1 MVSMFCTFRSAG
13 LTNVGTNGHKL
24 RHKPGIAGSQT
35 GTHGAKIGAVAA
47 KLDTLGHVMLL
58 TVALMHGQASR
69 QAAFAG
75 LNAIEAE
82 LDVILGFHSFH
93 NIDLT

>member
-1 MVSMFCTFRSAG
+1 MVGMFFTLRSAS
-13 LTNVGTNGHKL
+13 LTHVGAHSHEMC
-24 RHKPGIAGSQT
+24 HKPGIAGSQA
-35 GTHGAKIGAVAA
+35 GTHGAKIGAVTA

-58 TVALMHGQASR
+58 TVALVHGQASR